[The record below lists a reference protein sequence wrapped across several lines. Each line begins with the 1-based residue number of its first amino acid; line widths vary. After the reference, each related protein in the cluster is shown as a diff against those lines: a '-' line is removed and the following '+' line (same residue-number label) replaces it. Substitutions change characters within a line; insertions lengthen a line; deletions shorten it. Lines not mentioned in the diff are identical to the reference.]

1 MERHMI
7 RLMCVVGILV
17 ATLPL
22 FSQSVSNYQV
32 GTITEVKDHQATGDR
47 SDIVSYDVSVRVGDT
62 IYQVVY
68 TPPLGASPIKYAAG
82 RNLLVVVSEKTIR
95 YNNIV
100 GESVEVPIVGR
111 KPARYVSQSKQAS
124 ESGPTK

>member
-1 MERHMI
+1 
-7 RLMCVVGILV
+7 MCVVGILV

-32 GTITEVKDHQATGDR
+32 GTITEVKNHQATGDR

-82 RNLLVVVSEKTIR
+82 RNLLVVVGEKTIR

-111 KPARYVSQSKQAS
+111 KPASDVNPSKQVPAS
-124 ESGPTK
+124 GSTK